1 MHERPIYILVC
12 RKHVYV
18 ESKSMAGAH
27 LLDEGVA
34 AVGAHALGAE
44 VGVAAGAVPVAGHGL
59 RVERDSHAVVLAHL
73 RERRPR

>member
-1 MHERPIYILVC
+1 MSAPSTSLCVESMC
-12 RKHVYV
+12 V

-34 AVGAHALGAE
+34 AVGTHALGAE